1 MDSLSGLSTLRF
13 RLKSLLI
20 LVSLVAIACAAPAIW
35 KNIQFQ
41 RFKTYLD
48 RDLQSLDESECSHF
62 NSIARSVL
70 NRNSDE
76 NLLAWGHTPW
86 FLWEHPNGNLVF
98 LEAQN
103 IFMIPGQSSARVTI
117 LNKNGNLINETEF
130 ATGWR
135 IAVVNAERV
144 DANNSG
150 QFLFAINSAPVINGR
165 DVTKQYY
172 AIHDEHLILLRLEDS
187 DGNVLKNGTENHMIG
202 PELPE
207 RIDAESIEMLKSK
220 LAVTLA
226 NAG

>member
-1 MDSLSGLSTLRF
+1 M
-13 RLKSLLI
+13 
-20 LVSLVAIACAAPAIW
+20 
-35 KNIQFQ
+35 
-41 RFKTYLD
+41 
-48 RDLQSLDESECSHF
+48 
-62 NSIARSVL
+62 
-70 NRNSDE
+70 
-76 NLLAWGHTPW
+76 
-86 FLWEHPNGNLVF
+86 F

-117 LNKNGNLINETEF
+117 LNKTGNLINETEF

-135 IAVVNAERV
+135 IDVVNAERV

-207 RIDAESIEMLKSK
+207 RIDGESIEMLKSK